1 MARIVEKV
9 VVLPLNSFC
18 LHDCSHQRRKSHQ
31 HESPAQLF
39 TQDVLLWIF
48 LHDLCLR
55 GHSRSKP
62 LHHTCNH
69 WGVESWC
76 EGGRRNDS
84 KRCKSLRQSDLVIG
98 NPEKWLVTSV
108 GYNDN
113 SRSYQIFLN
122 RSQLMMMSML
132 RLTMASEI
140 GLQDNIKVKMI
151 QTTFVAAETLE
162 ETMVGC
168 SVHDQSYE

>member
-1 MARIVEKV
+1 M
-9 VVLPLNSFC
+9 
-18 LHDCSHQRRKSHQ
+18 
-31 HESPAQLF
+31 
-39 TQDVLLWIF
+39 
-48 LHDLCLR
+48 
-55 GHSRSKP
+55 
-62 LHHTCNH
+62 
-69 WGVESWC
+69 
-76 EGGRRNDS
+76 
-84 KRCKSLRQSDLVIG
+84 IG

-132 RLTMASEI
+132 RLTVAFKI
-140 GLQDNIKVKMI
+140 GLQDHFKVKII
-151 QTTFVAAETLE
+151 QTTFEAAETLE